1 MFSGATERDQGH
13 EIHLSGSTQFSER
26 IKICTAQKMK
36 FSLMISL
43 VNEARF
49 VANRG
54 FDHFVEKILNG
65 KVHFLC
71 NVSAATQVEKCRF
84 YRCLQIEQPKLCF
97 HVNIILFPQDFCS
110 VETCIIEAYFG
121 NPVGVY
127 MFKGNNKDTRTMP
140 LAHSHL
146 ILVFSALTLSR

>member
-43 VNEARF
+43 VNETRF

-71 NVSAATQVEKCRF
+71 NGSAATQVEKC
-84 YRCLQIEQPKLCF
+84 
-97 HVNIILFPQDFCS
+97 
-110 VETCIIEAYFG
+110 
-121 NPVGVY
+121 
-127 MFKGNNKDTRTMP
+127 
-140 LAHSHL
+140 
-146 ILVFSALTLSR
+146 